1 LIDIDYLDAAGAI
14 QEQEDYIMIKLNKIN
29 KIYKVGGEDFYAL
42 KNIDLEISS
51 GDFIAI
57 CGASGSGKTT
67 LLNIIGCLDDASSG
81 TYLFEKDGV
90 SFDVIG
96 LSNAKKATMRN
107 EQIGFVLQDFALI
120 NTQSVLYNVELP
132 LLYSK
137 VPYARIKDIA
147 LEALGKVGLKDHAKK
162 NANQLSGGQR
172 QRVAIARALVNNP
185 SIILADEPTGQLDS
199 ATGLQIMGLL
209 KDLNEQG
216 VTVVVVTHDK
226 NVAAMAKQVMYMKD
240 GILLPEA

>member
-1 LIDIDYLDAAGAI
+1 
-14 QEQEDYIMIKLNKIN
+14 MIKLDKIN

-81 TYLFEKDGV
+81 TYFFEKDGV

-96 LSNAKKATMRN
+96 LSNAEKATMRN
-107 EQIGFVLQDFALI
+107 ERIGFVLQDFALI
-120 NTQSVLYNVELP
+120 NTQSVIYNVELP

-137 VPYARIKDIA
+137 VPYARIKDMA

-209 KDLNEQG
+209 KDLNKQG

-226 NVAAMAKQVMYMKD
+226 NVAEMADRIIYMSD
-240 GILLPEA
+240 GELL

>member
-1 LIDIDYLDAAGAI
+1 
-14 QEQEDYIMIKLNKIN
+14 MIKLDKIN

-81 TYLFEKDGV
+81 TYFFEKDGV

-96 LSNAKKATMRN
+96 LSNAEKATMRN
-107 EQIGFVLQDFALI
+107 ERIGFVLQDFALI
-120 NTQSVLYNVELP
+120 NTQSVIYNVELP

-137 VPYARIKDIA
+137 VPYARIKDMA

-199 ATGLQIMGLL
+199 ATGLQIIGLL
-209 KDLNEQG
+209 KDLNKQG

-226 NVAAMAKQVMYMKD
+226 NVAEMADRIIYMSD
-240 GILLPEA
+240 GELL

>member
-1 LIDIDYLDAAGAI
+1 
-14 QEQEDYIMIKLNKIN
+14 M
-29 KIYKVGGEDFYAL
+29 
-42 KNIDLEISS
+42 
-51 GDFIAI
+51 
-57 CGASGSGKTT
+57 
-67 LLNIIGCLDDASSG
+67 DDASSG
-81 TYLFEKDGV
+81 TYFFEKDGV

-96 LSNAKKATMRN
+96 LSNAEKAIMRN

-240 GILLPEA
+240 GALKL

>member
-1 LIDIDYLDAAGAI
+1 
-14 QEQEDYIMIKLNKIN
+14 MIKLNKIN

-162 NANQLSGGQR
+162 NANQLSKM
-172 QRVAIARALVNNP
+172 LELNYKT
-185 SIILADEPTGQLDS
+185 IIRPLFWPMNLPA
-199 ATGLQIMGLL
+199 
-209 KDLNEQG
+209 NW
-216 VTVVVVTHDK
+216 
-226 NVAAMAKQVMYMKD
+226 
-240 GILLPEA
+240 ILLQVFK